1 MALGDSVLPRW
12 PHDPRRVRVGLRR
25 FLTRGR
31 VGCHETYGY
40 MGLWLTTLAG
50 IRDIRDNAWHFAGM
64 PDNRC
69 ERVCLSRNSL
79 EEMPATKPA
88 SGPGS
93 DINSNDFLTQVIYP
107 DNSTDT
113 YTVNALGENKTKTDR
128 NGTTHTYSY
137 DVLGRQTADAVT
149 TLVTATTDGTIQRLE
164 TAYDSAGR
172 PYLFTSYSQ
181 PGGGTANIVNQVQDI
196 FNGLGQL
203 TTEYQAHSGAVIIG
217 GPNQS
222 PTVQYT
228 YNALTNNNSRLTGII
243 YPNSRTVSYVYGA
256 GLDDRISR
264 LTSLNDGSTP
274 IESYKYLGL
283 GTVVQ
288 RSHQIQQQPTVL
300 S

>member
-128 NGTTHTYSY
+128 NGTQHTYSY
-137 DVLGRQTADAVT
+137 DVLGRQTDDAITILAAGVDNQV
-149 TLVTATTDGTIQRLE
+149 LRLHTD
-164 TAYDSAGR
+164 YDTAGR
-172 PYLFTSYSQ
+172 AYQFTSYSAAS
-181 PGGGTANIVNQVQDI
+181 GGTIINQVQQL

-203 TTEYQAHSGAVIIG
+203 TTEYQAHSGAVVAG
-217 GPNQS
+217 TTPR
-222 PTVQYT
+222 VQYA
-228 YNALTNNNSRLTGII
+228 YNEMAGAANNSRLVSMT
-243 YPNSRTVSYVYGA
+243 YPNGRMISYNYGDPMMDP
-256 GLDDRISR
+256 LDNNISR
-264 LTSLNDGSTP
+264 
-274 IESYKYLGL
+274 
-283 GTVVQ
+283 
-288 RSHQIQQQPTVL
+288 
-300 S
+300 